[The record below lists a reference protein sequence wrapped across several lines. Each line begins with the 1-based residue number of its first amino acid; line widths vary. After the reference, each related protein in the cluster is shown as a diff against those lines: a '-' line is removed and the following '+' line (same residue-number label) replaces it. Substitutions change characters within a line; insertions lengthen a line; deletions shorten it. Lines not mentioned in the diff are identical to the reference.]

1 LLLAWVQEAAEL
13 LAAAQKAAATVAATV
28 DYVLKHA
35 SSNSTQVLLQAVLPR
50 GHASH
55 FDQPSK

>member
-1 LLLAWVQEAAEL
+1 VQEAVDL
-13 LAAAQKAAATVAATV
+13 LVAAQKAASTIAALV

-50 GHASH
+50 GHAGH